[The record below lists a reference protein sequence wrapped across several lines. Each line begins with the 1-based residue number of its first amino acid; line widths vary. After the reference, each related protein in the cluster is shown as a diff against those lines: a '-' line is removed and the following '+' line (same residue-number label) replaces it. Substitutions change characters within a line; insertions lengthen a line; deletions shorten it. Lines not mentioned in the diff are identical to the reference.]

1 MPYRRVVKVSERVYE
16 ALEGLKAQLGVDS
29 VNKALEELLVVR
41 SERALKLLGV
51 TPSTAHRVTPSS
63 IESAV
68 EKEAPLKVKVEML
81 SHPWG
86 FWRVIVGE
94 GYDSVVF
101 ALPRIALEGMC
112 GKGLLHPDICRE
124 LYEAFRR
131 AEAG

>member
-1 MPYRRVVKVSERVYE
+1 MSYKTVKVSRRVYE
-16 ALEGLKAQLGVDS
+16 RLQELARELNVESPSQALERLLFDLYKSTAQEVTS
-29 VNKALEELLVVR
+29 R
-41 SERALKLLGV
+41 SAEGV
-51 TPSTAHRVTPSS
+51 TSSTRP
-63 IESAV
+63 
-68 EKEAPLKVKVEML
+68 APLRVRAEML
-81 SHPWG
+81 GHPWG

>member
-1 MPYRRVVKVSERVYE
+1 MPYRRVVKVSERVYK
-16 ALEGLKAQLGVDS
+16 ALEELKAQLGVDS

-51 TPSTAHRVTPSS
+51 TPSADLGVTPSS

-86 FWRVIVGE
+86 FWRVYAGE
-94 GYDSVVF
+94 GRDAVVF
-101 ALPRIALEGMC
+101 ALPRLVLEGMC